1 MHDLGIVHGNIKGVR
16 RRPIHQAVF
25 LLSRLRHYEIFAAL
39 GLYDCAYAVLTGKRY
54 HQPDGSRSPDRVRIG
69 PDRVQS

>member
-16 RRPIHQAVF
+16 RPPIHQAVF
-25 LLSRLRHYEIFAAL
+25 LLSRLRHYEMFAGR
-39 GLYDCAYAVLTGKRY
+39 GLYDYAHAVLTGKRY
-54 HQPDGSRSPDRVRIG
+54 HRPDGSRSPDRVWIG